1 MYTDYEIKNGTLTVR
16 GIDRID
22 IERSCAC
29 GQSFRWKKDGDG
41 FVAPALGRVVRVCQ
55 NDCDISIYPCKKGE
69 EEDWLAYFDLD
80 RDYAA
85 IEKRLSVDEQLSMC
99 IGSASG
105 IRVFAQEPF
114 ETLITFIISAN
125 NNIGRIAG
133 IVERLCALCGE
144 KAEFDGKE
152 YYLFPKPE
160 SIAALEE
167 SELVR
172 IGSGYRAPYIKKSA
186 AIIAGGYQLEKLRD
200 MPLDIARKELLKFPG
215 VGPKVAD
222 CVLLFGLGHTD
233 AFPVDVWIGR
243 AMSEIY
249 FDGESPKKK
258 QLEAAIRALG
268 SESGIVQQYIFH
280 YARQTALGKKRQG
293 KTKTQ

>member
-1 MYTDYEIKNGTLTVR
+1 MTTKECKTSTKRERLWRSLFV
-16 GIDRID
+16 
-22 IERSCAC
+22 ERSCAC

-69 EEDWLAYFDLD
+69 EKDWLAYFDLD